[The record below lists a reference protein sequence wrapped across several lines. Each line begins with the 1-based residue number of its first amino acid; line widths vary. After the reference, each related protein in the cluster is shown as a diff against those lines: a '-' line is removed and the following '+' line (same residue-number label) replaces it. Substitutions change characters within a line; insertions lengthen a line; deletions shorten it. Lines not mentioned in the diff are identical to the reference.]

1 MTFEWNWYYLIPI
14 VIGLISV
21 ICWLVTFFINYKT
34 SKSVSEATI
43 AANEAVNSF
52 KGALCMVKIRNKD
65 GTITVLEEKTE
76 TVEETA
82 EEVVEE
88 TAETTA
94 EATVMSA
101 AVEEATSKT
110 DDTEDFIKFLRKLYN
125 AFKE

>member
-1 MTFEWNWYYLIPI
+1 MEWNWYYLIPL
-14 VIGLISV
+14 VIGFISV
-21 ICWLVTFFINYKT
+21 VCWLVTFFLNYKT

-52 KGALCMVKIRNKD
+52 KGALCMVKIRNAD

-76 TVEETA
+76 TVEET
-82 EEVVEE
+82 VTE
-88 TAETTA
+88 TAEATA

-101 AVEEATSKT
+101 PVAEEATKT